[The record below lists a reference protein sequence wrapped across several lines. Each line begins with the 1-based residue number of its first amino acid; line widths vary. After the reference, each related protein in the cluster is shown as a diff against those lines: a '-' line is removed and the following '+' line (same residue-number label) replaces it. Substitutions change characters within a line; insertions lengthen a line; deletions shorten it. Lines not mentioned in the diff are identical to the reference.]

1 MPSGAGSGRYL
12 SHRTIHGPTPSPAG
26 IDPTQI
32 TPENQASYVLAQPPA
47 DIAAASYPPATAE
60 AKEVLD
66 ADGRINTAILAG
78 DSAYW
83 DANVADTFRMT
94 HGDIWTRGGPPA
106 LTDTK
111 QSFHERVARKQDL
124 SLNADSVQVEM
135 HRDVAITYGRYVA
148 TLDGSAARNPDKQ
161 WFAVWFERVWQK
173 RGGKWIFLSYR
184 TVHGATY
191 GPTRESVSN
200 R

>member
-83 DANVADTFRMT
+83 DANGADTFRMT
-94 HGDIWTRGGPPA
+94 HGDIWTRRGASA

-111 QSFHERVARKQDL
+111 QSFHERVARKQYL

-135 HRDVAITYGRYVA
+135 HRDVAITYR
-148 TLDGSAARNPDKQ
+148 R
-161 WFAVWFERVWQK
+161 
-173 RGGKWIFLSYR
+173 
-184 TVHGATY
+184 
-191 GPTRESVSN
+191 
-200 R
+200 